1 MRYKLGLPGDLI
13 TVRAAS
19 LAAMLMLLS
28 ASPVILADALSKDTS
43 AWWGHISVLASDQF
57 QGRLT
62 GSSGYQQAAAYVA
75 DRFKQFGLAAA
86 GENGYFQPVGYVVQ
100 TVMPDRSTVSLV
112 REKETERLSVGDDLV
127 LSTSTE
133 QRPSAAGPLV

>member
-1 MRYKLGLPGDLI
+1 MRHKRRISADLNAAR
-13 TVRAAS
+13 TAS

-28 ASPVILADALSKDTS
+28 ASPVTLADAPSKDTS
-43 AWWGHISVLASDQF
+43 AWWGHIKVLASDQF

-75 DRFKQFGLAAA
+75 DRCKQFGLAPA

-112 REKETERLSVGDDLV
+112 REKETERLSVGDDLNSPARV
-127 LSTSTE
+127 RL
-133 QRPSAAGPLV
+133 R